1 MARKKPKSEWL
12 YTAQLIPR
20 TFKGC
25 IPEIRLLKA
34 SAWSVFLWPIYST
47 QHHNMTGIDCKGKNT
62 KMWEVTLES
71 RTPQRKRGRRKG
83 LNFAKNA
90 SNSGWMVHVSNQTF
104 LKASFALFY
113 TFSHFYSL
121 CKNPNMI
128 RILLSWKIWNPAKR
142 RGALQLSDRLVWN
155 EKCKALMKI
164 QKNILP
170 KPKRSKWRKH
180 KFWGILPAF
189 RSRLFCSSNV
199 PSLDLDSTNFSRKA
213 YPKRSSSQEING

>member
-1 MARKKPKSEWL
+1 
-12 YTAQLIPR
+12 
-20 TFKGC
+20 
-25 IPEIRLLKA
+25 
-34 SAWSVFLWPIYST
+34 
-47 QHHNMTGIDCKGKNT
+47 MTGIDCKEKIP
-62 KMWEVTLES
+62 KCEKYRS
-71 RTPQRKRGRRKG
+71 RVELHNEKGGVKG

-104 LKASFALFY
+104 LKASFALFF
-113 TFSHFYSL
+113 TLFHIFIAF

-128 RILLSWKIWNPAKR
+128 RILLSWKIWNPAKT
-142 RGALQLSDRLVWN
+142 RGTLQLSDRLVWN

-170 KPKRSKWRKH
+170 KPKRSKRRRKN